1 MALLCRIGTTLQAMV
16 VRNCPVCRFPL
27 TTPPVP
33 DRESGAL
40 HIVCSDGCGEYT
52 IPVGLIPQLETWRG
66 LAFDAARMC
75 VRRKLQQAGGR
86 VDATVLARC
95 LISTKAPDPQ

>member
-1 MALLCRIGTTLQAMV
+1 ML
-16 VRNCPVCRFPL
+16 VRDCPVCRFPL

-33 DRESGAL
+33 DSERDTM
-40 HIVCSDGCGEYT
+40 HIECSNGCGEYT
-52 IPVGLIPQLETWRG
+52 MPLGLIPQLETWRG
-66 LAFDAARMC
+66 PAFEPARMC

-86 VDATVLARC
+86 VDAAILARC